1 MRDYRENDLLDVK
14 MRDYRENDLLD
25 VKMRDLLDRCVS
37 FRDQSEMSDIGLLN
51 REI

>member
-37 FRDQSEMSDIGLLN
+37 FRDQSEMSAQGLN
-51 REI
+51 VT

>member
-37 FRDQSEMSDIGLLN
+37 FRD
-51 REI
+51 